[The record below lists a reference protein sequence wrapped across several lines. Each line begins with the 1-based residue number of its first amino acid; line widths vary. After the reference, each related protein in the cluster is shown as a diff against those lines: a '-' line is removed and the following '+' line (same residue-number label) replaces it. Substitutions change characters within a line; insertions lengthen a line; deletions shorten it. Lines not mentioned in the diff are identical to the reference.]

1 MAVSRKGKKV
11 AKKAVKKGLSSRRTT
26 RKVSSRALRN
36 STIIE
41 VDHPSKVRAFESALK
56 KGMSIVLIYAE
67 WCGAC
72 HRFRDNIWSKVC
84 SKDKNAAMNRLSVR
98 DDMVANTSLAGAK
111 YDYLPAI
118 LAVGPDGKPAP
129 FTTPEGKMSNAM
141 PTPQTEQEMTQ
152 VLNATPSGN
161 EVEEEGGEEEASEES
176 LYEPLTME
184 EEPLSMSTNSRP
196 NTPYPQA
203 SLPVSNNN
211 ANNTRV
217 NNAKNSRVYSP
228 IPQSLP
234 EEAIDTAV
242 RSSAVKEDQIPVT
255 SLRTQAGGGCGC
267 GLQRGGGCGCG
278 MRKQSGGGNLFQTLV
293 AISRGALPAAALA
306 ATAVYMTRRQRRS
319 HKKAGAR
326 GKTQKKGRGRK

>member
-1 MAVSRKGKKV
+1 M
-11 AKKAVKKGLSSRRTT
+11 
-26 RKVSSRALRN
+26 
-36 STIIE
+36 IE

-84 SKDKNAAMNRLSVR
+84 SKDKAAAMNRLSVR

-152 VLNATPSGN
+152 VLNATPPR
-161 EVEEEGGEEEASEES
+161 EGGEDEEEPSEES
-176 LYEPLTME
+176 LYEPLTVE
-184 EEPLSMSTNSRP
+184 EEPLSMSTTPLP
-196 NTPYPQA
+196 NTPYPQ
-203 SLPVSNNN
+203 VSMLLAKNNV
-211 ANNTRV
+211 NNTRV

-234 EEAIDTAV
+234 EEAIRNASLNNAV
-242 RSSAVKEDQIPVT
+242 RNNSQKEDMIPVS
-255 SLRTQAGGGCGC
+255 SLRTQAGGGCSSC
-267 GLQRGGGCGCG
+267 LQVGGRRSGYQMGGRRCGCMLG
-278 MRKQSGGGNLFQTLV
+278 KQNGGGNLFQTLV

-306 ATAVYMTRRQRRS
+306 ASAVYMTRRRRS